1 MTDDSGIDWQDALAN
16 ADYIQGGAEYP
27 ARWLSIAAAFRDHAL
42 GQFDLPYGPAPRA
55 VLDLFQPAQTAKGLV
70 VFVHGGYWLRFDK
83 SYWSHLA
90 AGPLAQGWAVA
101 MPSYTLAPDVRI
113 SAITQAVAQAIALA
127 GAHVDGPIRL
137 VGHSAGGHLVSRMVC
152 DDSPLAPD
160 VLARVKGVVSVS
172 GVHDLRPLLCNT
184 MNETLRLDRAEAAAE
199 SPALHAPRSG
209 IAITAWVGASER
221 PEFLRQS
228 ALLAESWTR
237 QGAPVPLVAEA
248 GRHHFDVIDG
258 LTLPDHALT
267 RAVIGA

>member
-1 MTDDSGIDWQDALAN
+1 MTDDCGIDWQDALAN
-16 ADYIQGGAEYP
+16 ADYIAGGAEYP
-27 ARWLSIAAAFRDHAL
+27 ARWAATAAAFRDHAL
-42 GQFDLPYGPAPRA
+42 GQFDLPYGRAPRA
-55 VLDLFQPAQTAKGLV
+55 VLDLFRPAQTPKGLV

-113 SAITQAVAQAIALA
+113 SAITQSVAQAIAQAAL
-127 GAHVDGPIRL
+127 HVDGPIRL

-152 DDSPLAPD
+152 DDSPVAPEA
-160 VLARVKGVVSVS
+160 LARVQGVVSVS

-199 SPALHAPRSG
+199 SPALRAPRAG
-209 IAITAWVGASER
+209 IAVTAWVGACER

-237 QGAPVPLVAEA
+237 QGVSVPLIVEPA
-248 GRHHFDVIDG
+248 RHHFDVIDG
-258 LTLPDHALT
+258 LSLPDHPLT